1 MRSSF
6 NKARFVFVC
15 AAALCLA
22 LVPVSGFAS
31 SASQNADAKNFAK
44 KLEPLLNNVCLKKG
58 NYGIQ
63 FHSLDRDQI
72 LFEKNGDRLLTP
84 ASNMKLATTATVL
97 KELGTNYRFQT
108 RLYTQGKLVDGVL
121 KGDLY
126 IKGFGDPKLVSE
138 QMWLLTNAVSH
149 LPLRRVEGDI
159 VADDSFFDSESRIE
173 AWEKEFGSEPYNAPL
188 GALSFNFNTVTVYTW
203 PGARVGEKPKARIDP
218 GTDYIHVTNGATTSR
233 SRKKNKLE
241 VDRVDRDGFDEIT
254 LTGVVPL
261 NETRSRYYLNITEPT
276 RYTAQVFKEYLAK
289 SGIETTGK
297 VRADRVPERAEL
309 LLTHESDRLSQIVRG
324 LNKYSNNFMAEQVLK
339 TAAAEKS
346 GPPGTTAGGI
356 QLMQNYMRGLGFL
369 PDEYNFADGSG
380 LSRQNRLSPRQIV
393 AILASVYRDWTVFPE
408 YVSALAEM
416 GGEGS
421 LEERMTDLKEA
432 KTVRAKTGTLNGVS
446 ALSGYLQTKDG
457 ERLAFS
463 ILMNDLRCSNDR
475 AQKLQDRILREALLF
490 RAGTK

>member
-1 MRSSF
+1 MSISLRI
-6 NKARFVFVC
+6 AGWVFVIAMVAGSVPG
-15 AAALCLA
+15 AA
-22 LVPVSGFAS
+22 
-31 SASQNADAKNFAK
+31 SAFSQNAVAKKFAA
-44 KLEPLLNNVCLKKG
+44 KLEPLLNNVCLKAG
-58 NYGIQ
+58 NYGVE
-63 FHSLDRDQI
+63 FFSLDHNRI
-72 LFEKNGDRLLTP
+72 LFEKNSARLLTP
-84 ASNMKLATTATVL
+84 ASNMKLATTAMVL

-108 RLYTQGKLVDGVL
+108 RLYSSGKLVDGVL

-138 QMWLLTNAVSH
+138 QMWLLANAASN
-149 LPLRRVEGDI
+149 LPLRRVEGDV
-159 VADDSFFDSESRIE
+159 VADDSFFDSESRIKS
-173 AWEKEFGSEPYNAPL
+173 WNREFGSEPYNAPL
-188 GALSFNFNTVTVYTW
+188 GALSFNFNTVTVYAW
-203 PGARVGEKPKARIDP
+203 PGARAGEKPKARIDP
-218 GTDYIHVTNGATTSR
+218 GTDYIQVTNGATTSR
-233 SRKKNKLE
+233 SRRKSKLA

-254 LTGVVPL
+254 LSGVVPL
-261 NETRSRYYLNITEPT
+261 DDTRSRYYLNITEPA
-276 RYTAQVFKEYLAK
+276 RYTAQVFKEYLSK

-297 VRADRVPERAEL
+297 VRADRVPEGAEL
-309 LLTHESDRLSQIVRG
+309 LLTHESETLSQIVRG

-339 TAAAEKS
+339 TAAAEKF

-369 PDEYNFADGSG
+369 PGEYNFADGSG
-380 LSRQNRLSPRQIV
+380 LSRKNRASTRQIV
-393 AILASVYRDWTVFPE
+393 AILASMYKDWSVFPE

-421 LEERMTDLKEA
+421 LKERMADLKEA

-463 ILMNDLRCSNDR
+463 ILMNDLRCSNAR